1 MVGKLLAERLGKQF
15 VEMDEL
21 IVQKAGMSIPEIV
34 ERYGWDKFRD
44 IEEEVTREV
53 AVLDNAVNATGGGVV
68 TRENNVKELRKSGKL
83 VWLKVSLDT
92 LLERIGDDPS
102 RPSLTGRSRRDDM
115 EVVLTERSPIYEQAA
130 DLSIDTEG
138 KKPEAVAEE
147 IIGRMQKEGLLDD

>member
-1 MVGKLLAERLGKQF
+1 MVGKLLSERLGKQF
-15 VEMDEL
+15 IEMDEL

-34 ERYGWDKFRD
+34 DKYGWDKFRD

-68 TRENNVKELRKSGKL
+68 IRENNVKELRKNGKL
-83 VWLKVSLDT
+83 AWLEVSLDT

-130 DLSIDTEG
+130 DFSVDTDG
-138 KKPEAVAEE
+138 KTPGEVAEE
-147 IIGRMQKEGLLDD
+147 VIGCLQKEGLLDD